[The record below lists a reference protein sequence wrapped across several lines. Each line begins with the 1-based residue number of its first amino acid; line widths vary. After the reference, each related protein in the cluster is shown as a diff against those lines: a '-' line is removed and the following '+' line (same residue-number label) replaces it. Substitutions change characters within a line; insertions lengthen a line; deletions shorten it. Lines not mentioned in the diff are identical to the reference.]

1 MFEIKDPIFYNCC
14 VACGIG
20 SSQNTKE
27 GIKKQIEKHG
37 EFICEGCENRF
48 NTILESDEELY
59 VESMGRSAETLI
71 TEDCIYYFEPDRSKV
86 VNPKSSFLGFGGRW
100 FLIFKSYK
108 TELGLKRKIMIS
120 NNLWHYCRIPKSFKE
135 KFKKAGKVNSRVV
148 EVSLTELR
156 GFKQLIN
163 EAPYID

>member
-1 MFEIKDPIFYNCC
+1 MVKIKEPIFYNCC
-14 VACGIG
+14 TACGMG

-27 GIKKQIEKHG
+27 SIKKQIEKHG

-48 NTILESDEELY
+48 NTFLESNEELY

-71 TEDCIYYFEPDRSKV
+71 TEDCIYYFEPDRNKV

-120 NNLWHYCRIPKSFKE
+120 NNLWHHCRIPKPFQE
-135 KFKKAGKVNSRVV
+135 KFKNARKVNSKVV
-148 EVSLTELR
+148 EVSLTELKE
-156 GFKQLIN
+156 FKQLIN
-163 EAPYID
+163 EISYID